1 MVTVEVV
8 GEDTREVDP
17 DTLDAAEPTYAD
29 LVRTVGYSTH
39 EVSVL
44 VDGTPVP
51 EDRPVA
57 ADHVRVLRLVK
68 GGGLPRRATLV
79 RRGPPD

>member
-8 GEDTREVDP
+8 GEDTREIALAD
-17 DTLDAAEPTYAD
+17 LDAAEPTYAD
-29 LVRTVGYSTH
+29 LLAVVGYSPH

-51 EDRPVA
+51 EDRPVD
-57 ADHVRVLRLVK
+57 ADRVRVLRLVR
-68 GGGLPRRATLV
+68 GG
-79 RRGPPD
+79 